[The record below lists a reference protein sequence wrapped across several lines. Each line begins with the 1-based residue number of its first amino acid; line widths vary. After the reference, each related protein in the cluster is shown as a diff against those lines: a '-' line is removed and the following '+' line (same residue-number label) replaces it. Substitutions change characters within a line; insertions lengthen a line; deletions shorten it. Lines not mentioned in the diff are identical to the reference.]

1 MNNKVIIIGIA
12 GGSGSGKTRLVKNIL
27 TELSDTKT
35 TSIEIDSYYK
45 DLSHLS
51 FQERE
56 KNNFDHPN
64 SIDFELLYKHLKEI
78 LNNKKI
84 ETPLYNYKEHIRDK
98 NNIKTIEK
106 NVQIILL
113 EGIFALYNQN
123 IRDIMEIKIFVD
135 TPSDIRILRR
145 IKRDVNKRKRT
156 IESVIEQYN
165 KTVRPMFMKY
175 VKPTKE
181 YADLII
187 PYGGKNKISIDTIVT
202 KIKKYYI

>member
-1 MNNKVIIIGIA
+1 MKNKVIIIGVA

-27 TELSDTKT
+27 SELSDTKT
-35 TSIEIDSYYK
+35 KSIEVDSYYK
-45 DLSHLS
+45 DLSHIS
-51 FQERE
+51 FKERE

-64 SIDFELLYKHLKEI
+64 SIEFELLYKHLKKI

-98 NNIKTIEK
+98 ENVKTIEE
-106 NVQIILL
+106 NIQIILL
-113 EGIFALYNQN
+113 EGIFALYDEK
-123 IRDIMEIKIFVD
+123 IRNLMEIKIFVD

-145 IKRDVNKRKRT
+145 IKRDINKRKRT

-165 KTVRPMFMKY
+165 KTVRPMFIKY

>member
-64 SIDFELLYKHLKEI
+64 SIEFELLYQHLKEI

-98 NNIKTIEK
+98 NNIKTIEE
-106 NVQIILL
+106 NIQIILL
-113 EGIFALYNQN
+113 EGIFALYDQK
-123 IRDIMEIKIFVD
+123 IRDLMEIKIFVD

-145 IKRDVNKRKRT
+145 IKRDINKRKRT

-165 KTVRPMFMKY
+165 KTVRPMFIRH

-187 PYGGKNKISIDTIVT
+187 PYGGKNKICIDTIVT

>member
-1 MNNKVIIIGIA
+1 MKNKVFIIGIA

-27 TELSDTKT
+27 SELADKKT
-35 TSIEIDSYYK
+35 TSIEVDSYYK

-51 FQERE
+51 FKERE
-56 KNNFDHPN
+56 KNNFDHPE
-64 SIDFELLYKHLKEI
+64 SINFELLYQHLKEI

-98 NNIKTIEK
+98 DNVKTIEE
-106 NVQIILL
+106 NIQIILL
-113 EGIFALYNQN
+113 EGIFALYDKN
-123 IRDIMEIKIFVD
+123 IRDLMEIKIFVD
-135 TPSDIRILRR
+135 TPSDVRILRR

-165 KTVRPMFMKY
+165 KTVRPMFIQY

>member
-1 MNNKVIIIGIA
+1 MKNKVIIIGVA

-27 TELSDTKT
+27 LELSDTQT
-35 TSIEIDSYYK
+35 TSIEVDSYYK
-45 DLSHLS
+45 DLSHLP
-51 FQERE
+51 FKERE

-64 SIDFELLYKHLKEI
+64 SIDFKLLYEHLKEI
-78 LNNKKI
+78 INNKKI
-84 ETPLYNYKEHIRDK
+84 ETPVYNYKEHIREK
-98 NNIKTIEK
+98 NNIKTIK

-113 EGIFALYNQN
+113 EGIFALYDQK
-123 IRDIMEIKIFVD
+123 IRDLIEIKIFVD

-145 IKRDVNKRKRT
+145 IKRDINKRKRT
-156 IESVIEQYN
+156 IESVIKQYN
-165 KTVRPMFMKY
+165 QTVRPMFIKY

-181 YADLII
+181 YADLIV

>member
-1 MNNKVIIIGIA
+1 MKNIKIIGIA

-27 TELSDTKT
+27 SEVDENKI

-45 DLSHLS
+45 DLKKIS
-51 FQERE
+51 FEERC

-64 SIDFELLYKHLKEI
+64 SIEFELLYQHLKEI

-98 NNIKTIEK
+98 NNVKTIEE
-106 NVQIILL
+106 NIQIILL
-113 EGIFALYNQN
+113 EGIFALYDQK
-123 IRDIMEIKIFVD
+123 IRDLMEIKIFVD

-145 IKRDVNKRKRT
+145 IKRDINKRKRT

-165 KTVRPMFMKY
+165 KTVRPMFIKH

-187 PYGGKNKISIDTIVT
+187 PYGGKNKICIDTIVT

>member
-1 MNNKVIIIGIA
+1 MKNKVIIIGIA

-27 TELSDTKT
+27 SELSDTKT
-35 TSIEIDSYYK
+35 ISIEVDSYYK

-51 FQERE
+51 FEERE

-64 SIDFELLYKHLKEI
+64 SIDFELLYYHLKKI

-84 ETPLYNYKEHIRDK
+84 ETPIYNYKEHIRDEI
-98 NNIKTIEK
+98 NVKTIDK

-123 IRDIMEIKIFVD
+123 IRDLMEIKIFVD
-135 TPSDIRILRR
+135 TPNDIRILRR

-156 IESVIEQYN
+156 IESIIEQYT
-165 KTVRPMFMKY
+165 KTVRPMFVKY
-175 VKPTKE
+175 VKPTKQ

>member
-1 MNNKVIIIGIA
+1 MKNKKIIIGIA
-12 GGSGSGKTRLVKNIL
+12 GGSGSGKSRLVKNIL
-27 TELSDTKT
+27 NEINNNKVQA
-35 TSIEIDSYYK
+35 IEVDSYYK
-45 DLSHLS
+45 DLSHLL
-51 FQERE
+51 FEERE

-64 SIDFELLYKHLKEI
+64 SIDFKLLHDDLIDIK
-78 LNNKKI
+78 NNKTVFSPVYDYTTHTRNKNEKIKI
-84 ETPLYNYKEHIRDK
+84 EGAQ
-98 NNIKTIEK
+98 
-106 NVQIILL
+106 VIIL
-113 EGIFALYNQN
+113 EGIFALYDKN
-123 IRDIMEIKIFVD
+123 IRDLMEIKIFVD
-135 TPSDIRILRR
+135 TPSDVRILRR

-165 KTVRPMFMKY
+165 KTVRPMFIQY

>member
-35 TSIEIDSYYK
+35 ISIEIDSYYK

-64 SIDFELLYKHLKEI
+64 SIEFELLYQHLKEI

-98 NNIKTIEK
+98 NNVKTIEE
-106 NVQIILL
+106 NIQIILL
-113 EGIFALYNQN
+113 EGIFALYDQK
-123 IRDIMEIKIFVD
+123 IRDLMEIKIFVD
-135 TPSDIRILRR
+135 TPSDVRILRR
-145 IKRDVNKRKRT
+145 IKRDINKRKRT

-165 KTVRPMFMKY
+165 KTVRPMFIKH

-187 PYGGKNKISIDTIVT
+187 PYGGKNKICIDTIVT

>member
-1 MNNKVIIIGIA
+1 MKNKVIIIGIA

-27 TELSDTKT
+27 SELSDTKT
-35 TSIEIDSYYK
+35 ISIEVDSYYK

-51 FQERE
+51 FKERE

-64 SIDFELLYKHLKEI
+64 SIDFELLYYHLKEI

-98 NNIKTIEK
+98 NNVKTIEE

-113 EGIFALYNQN
+113 EGIFSLYNKD
-123 IRDIMEIKIFVD
+123 IRNLMEIKIFVD
-135 TPSDIRILRR
+135 TPSDVRILRR

-156 IESVIEQYN
+156 IESIIEQYN

>member
-35 TSIEIDSYYK
+35 TSIQIDSYYK

-64 SIDFELLYKHLKEI
+64 SIEFELLYQHLKEI

-98 NNIKTIEK
+98 NNVKTIEG
-106 NVQIILL
+106 NIQIILL
-113 EGIFALYNQN
+113 EGIFALYDQK
-123 IRDIMEIKIFVD
+123 IRDLMEIKIFVD
-135 TPSDIRILRR
+135 TPSDVRILRR
-145 IKRDVNKRKRT
+145 IKRDINKRKRT

-165 KTVRPMFMKY
+165 KTVRPMFIRH

-187 PYGGKNKISIDTIVT
+187 PYGGKNKICIDTIVT

>member
-64 SIDFELLYKHLKEI
+64 SIEFELLYEHLKEI

-98 NNIKTIEK
+98 NNVKTIEE
-106 NVQIILL
+106 NIQIILL
-113 EGIFALYNQN
+113 EGIFALYDQK
-123 IRDIMEIKIFVD
+123 IRDLMEIKIFVD

-145 IKRDVNKRKRT
+145 IKRDINKRKRT
-156 IESVIEQYN
+156 IESVVEQYN
-165 KTVRPMFMKY
+165 KTVRPMFIKH

-187 PYGGKNKISIDTIVT
+187 PYGGKNKICIDTIVT

>member
-1 MNNKVIIIGIA
+1 MKNKVIIIGIA

-27 TELSDTKT
+27 SELSDTKT
-35 TSIEIDSYYK
+35 ISIEVDSYYK

-51 FQERE
+51 FEERE

-64 SIDFELLYKHLKEI
+64 SIDFELLYHHLKEI

-98 NNIKTIEK
+98 NNVKIIEE
-106 NVQIILL
+106 NIQIILL
-113 EGIFALYNQN
+113 EGIFSLYNKD
-123 IRDIMEIKIFVD
+123 IRNLMEIKIFVD

-165 KTVRPMFMKY
+165 KTVRPMFIKY

>member
-1 MNNKVIIIGIA
+1 MKNKVIIIGVA
-12 GGSGSGKTRLVKNIL
+12 GGSGSGKTKLVKNIL
-27 TELSDTKT
+27 SELSDTKT
-35 TSIEIDSYYK
+35 KSIEVDSYYK
-45 DLSHLS
+45 DLSHIS
-51 FQERE
+51 FEERE

-64 SIDFELLYKHLKEI
+64 SIDFELLYRDLKEI

-84 ETPLYNYKEHIRDK
+84 KTPLYNYKEHIRDK
-98 NNIKTIEK
+98 ENVKTIEG

-123 IRDIMEIKIFVD
+123 IRDLMEIKIFVD

-165 KTVRPMFMKY
+165 KTVRPMFIKY

-187 PYGGKNKISIDTIVT
+187 PYGGKNKVSIDTIVT

>member
-1 MNNKVIIIGIA
+1 MKNKVIIIGIA

-27 TELSDTKT
+27 SELSDTKT
-35 TSIEIDSYYK
+35 ISIEVDSYYK

-64 SIDFELLYKHLKEI
+64 SIEFELLYQHLKEI

-98 NNIKTIEK
+98 NNVKTIEE
-106 NVQIILL
+106 NIQIILL
-113 EGIFALYNQN
+113 EGIFALYDQK
-123 IRDIMEIKIFVD
+123 IRDLMEIKIFVD

-145 IKRDVNKRKRT
+145 IKRDINKRKRT

-165 KTVRPMFMKY
+165 KTVRPMFIKH

-187 PYGGKNKISIDTIVT
+187 PYGGKNKICIDTIVT

>member
-1 MNNKVIIIGIA
+1 MKNKVIIIGVA

-27 TELSDTKT
+27 SELSDTKT
-35 TSIEIDSYYK
+35 KSIEVDSYYK
-45 DLSHLS
+45 DLSHIS
-51 FQERE
+51 FEERE

-64 SIDFELLYKHLKEI
+64 SIDFELLYRDLKEI

-84 ETPLYNYKEHIRDK
+84 KTPLYNYKEHIRDK
-98 NNIKTIEK
+98 ENVKTIEG

-123 IRDIMEIKIFVD
+123 IRDLMEIKIFVD

-165 KTVRPMFMKY
+165 KTVRPMFIKY

-187 PYGGKNKISIDTIVT
+187 PYGGKNKVSIDTIVT

>member
-1 MNNKVIIIGIA
+1 MKNKVIIIGIA

-27 TELSDTKT
+27 LELSDTKT
-35 TSIEIDSYYK
+35 TSIEVDSYYK

-51 FQERE
+51 FKERE
-56 KNNFDHPN
+56 KNNFDHPE
-64 SIDFELLYKHLKEI
+64 SIDFKLLYKHLKEI
-78 LNNKKI
+78 INNNKI
-84 ETPLYNYKEHIRDK
+84 ETPVYNYKEHIRDK
-98 NNIKTIEK
+98 NNTKTIE

-113 EGIFALYNQN
+113 EGIFALYHEE
-123 IRDIMEIKIFVD
+123 IRDLIEIKIFVD

-145 IKRDVNKRKRT
+145 IKRDINKRKRT
-156 IESVIEQYN
+156 IDSIIEQYN
-165 KTVRPMFMKY
+165 QTVRPMFIKY

-181 YADLII
+181 YADLIV

>member
-1 MNNKVIIIGIA
+1 MKNKVIIIGIA

-27 TELSDTKT
+27 SELSDTKT
-35 TSIEIDSYYK
+35 ISIEVDSYYK

-51 FQERE
+51 FEERE

-64 SIDFELLYKHLKEI
+64 SIDFELLYHHLKEI

-98 NNIKTIEK
+98 NNIKTIEE

-113 EGIFALYNQN
+113 EGIFSLYNKD
-123 IRDIMEIKIFVD
+123 IRDLMEIKIFVD
-135 TPSDIRILRR
+135 TPSDVRILRR

-165 KTVRPMFMKY
+165 KTVRPMFIKY

-181 YADLII
+181 HADLII

>member
-1 MNNKVIIIGIA
+1 MKNKVIIIGIA

-27 TELSDTKT
+27 SELSDTKT
-35 TSIEIDSYYK
+35 ISIEVDSYYK

-64 SIDFELLYKHLKEI
+64 SIEFELLYQHLKEI

-98 NNIKTIEK
+98 ENVKTIEE

-113 EGIFALYNQN
+113 EGIFALYNKN
-123 IRDIMEIKIFVD
+123 IRNLMEIKIFVD

-165 KTVRPMFMKY
+165 KTVRPMFIKY
-175 VKPTKE
+175 VNPTKE

-187 PYGGKNKISIDTIVT
+187 PYGGKNKVSIDTIVT

>member
-64 SIDFELLYKHLKEI
+64 SIEFELLYQHLKEI

-98 NNIKTIEK
+98 NNIKTIEE
-106 NVQIILL
+106 NIQIILL
-113 EGIFALYNQN
+113 EGIFALYDQK
-123 IRDIMEIKIFVD
+123 IRDLMEIKIFVD

-145 IKRDVNKRKRT
+145 IKRDINKRKRT

-165 KTVRPMFMKY
+165 KTVRPMFIKH

-187 PYGGKNKISIDTIVT
+187 PYGGKNKICIDTIVT